1 MKLVLKEYGSSLAR
15 EKSVIV
21 EITPLY
27 ENKLYLRSFQVVFL
41 LSQKSLIRFVL
52 PIVVG
57 VSGIR
62 YTL

>member
-41 LSQKSLIRFVL
+41 LSQKSLIRFAL

-62 YTL
+62 